1 MNSRGV
7 HTLERF
13 SAPVVFLGPA
23 CWTVLCTG
31 GCLEASPESTC
42 QIDSRAACS
51 KIRHMNKNAF
61 CLVNTSGE
69 PLFPTN
75 VLDQRTDGFPLYII
89 YEKGPVL
96 LTAFETGSHYAIHK
110 GLELKSSAC
119 LCLLSIRIK
128 TVCAYTHSFYS

>member
-7 HTLERF
+7 HTLEQF
-13 SAPVVFLGPA
+13 SAPV
-23 CWTVLCTG
+23 CWTALCTG

-42 QIDSRAACS
+42 QIDSRAAYS

-61 CLVNTSGE
+61 CSVNTSGE

-96 LTAFETGSHYAIHK
+96 LTVFETGSHYAIHK

-119 LCLLSIRIK
+119 LCLLRIRIK
-128 TVCAYTHSFYS
+128 TMCSYTHSLYS